1 MQENNDGLQ
10 YFIAFF
16 SPKETADSLKRRN
29 DNLESLN
36 FENSQEEPDEIY
48 NRRKK
53 KVSQLLNKEQ

>member
-53 KVSQLLNKEQ
+53 KV